1 MDEVKIHDVSGFRCA
16 GAEFMGK
23 EDVLAGLDI

>member
-1 MDEVKIHDVSGFRCA
+1 MDEVKIHDVAGFRYA
-16 GAEFMGK
+16 GMEFMSK